1 MDVLFYILAPL
12 SFIAA
17 FNSFGNGNPIFS
29 ALLFLISAIFLC
41 AGAITSAIRNLE
53 GTVVSAFNKDTEE

>member
-1 MDVLFYILAPL
+1 MDALFYILAPL

-17 FNSFGNGNPIFS
+17 LGAFGNGNPLFS

-53 GTVVSAFNKDTEE
+53 GTVVSAFNRDIE